1 MHVTTLAGLAPY
13 AAPGHFGM
21 TAFRLQGQDASP
33 NRSFWCG
40 LSRFEP
46 GGGAERS
53 SSALERVYVVIEGCM
68 TVTTD
73 DGERD
78 LLPLDSCRIA
88 PGEARALVNRT
99 DAPVT
104 MLVIGESARAVS

>member
-21 TAFRLQGQDASP
+21 TAFRLQGLETSP

-53 SSALERVYVVIEGCM
+53 SSALERVYVLIEGCM
-68 TVTTD
+68 TVITD
-73 DGERD
+73 EGEHELR
-78 LLPLDSCRIA
+78 PFDSCRIA
-88 PGEARALVNRT
+88 PGEARALINRSG
-99 DAPVT
+99 ALAT
-104 MLVIGESARAVS
+104 MMVIGESARAAS